1 MPTSEQEPAELPTPP
16 DPYCQAARFPS
27 ERKAGRAY
35 FRVQEALYKRPDCDL
50 SSYRLLLNRVPHV
63 TVLGLPPPEELDR
76 TIRKI
81 LAAGEPTTLPA
92 EVITTLLQRRA
103 EQISLGHPWLERHH
117 RPGQPL

>member
-1 MPTSEQEPAELPTPP
+1 MPQGEHEPSQDTQPP
-16 DPYCQAARFPS
+16 SLYLQAARFPT

-50 SSYRLLLNRVPHV
+50 SAYRLLLNRVPHV

-81 LAAGEPTTLPA
+81 LSAGEPTTLPI
-92 EVITTLLQRRA
+92 EVVATLLQRRA
-103 EQISLGHPWLERHH
+103 EQIRLGPWIERHH